1 MSSKIFIVYSGLLI
15 FTNILFSRISPQMS
29 DFLCGCEYCET
40 VDRHSPLNIG
50 YHFSR
55 CHSWRDSWA
64 KSRQAMIDSQK
75 PDVGIPIKD
84 TLPDH
89 SRKIFGE
96 NSNDDN
102 SNSNNIHKKD
112 TTLKE
117 PNMNTIDDPYNDY
130 QWRYIETQGWTYST
144 THQSTT
150 TTDGWLYRED
160 LGWVWTFTESRNFL
174 YSEQYGW
181 FYTMRYNDRNLLYY
195 YDRKYWLYAY
205 DFWWKK

>member
-1 MSSKIFIVYSGLLI
+1 MSSKIFIVYGCLLI

-40 VDRHSPLNIG
+40 VDRHSPLNVG

-55 CHSWRDSWA
+55 CYSWKDSWA

-75 PDVGIPIKD
+75 PDVGIPVKD

-96 NSNDDN
+96 NNNDD
-102 SNSNNIHKKD
+102 NSNNIHKKD

-117 PNMNTIDDPYNDY
+117 PWPFYADGKPIYLSNGDAIIYKGCEVEHWREPMKGTKKDY
-130 QWRYIETQGWTYST
+130 H
-144 THQSTT
+144 HQ
-150 TTDGWLYRED
+150 L
-160 LGWVWTFTESRNFL
+160 FL
-174 YSEQYGW
+174 HYM
-181 FYTMRYNDRNLLYY
+181 T
-195 YDRKYWLYAY
+195 
-205 DFWWKK
+205 